1 MVKVESLLKSRR
13 FWMAVAGLVVAVG
26 NDGVG
31 LNLTEDQV
39 TFVITMLASWIVGD
53 SVRKTE

>member
-1 MVKVESLLKSRR
+1 MIKVESLLKSRR

-39 TFVITMLASWIVGD
+39 TFVVTMLASWIVGD

>member
-39 TFVITMLASWIVGD
+39 TFVVTMLASWIVGD